1 MGFKIAGL
9 DLKRVEPVP
18 GTRITDQQVFLYMNH
33 RKHHSQVL
41 AAAKA
46 GLSERSARRIEDAGT
61 LPSQT
66 PRRYWRSRTD
76 PFAHV
81 WDNEVVPLLQN
92 APTLM
97 AITVLRKLQDD
108 HPGSFAQ
115 GVLRTL
121 QRRIRHWRALEGPSK
136 EVFFP
141 QVYAP
146 GHRGLS
152 DFTTLGEL
160 RITLAGAPFAHRLYH
175 FVLAFSRWEYAEVL
189 ESGESF
195 EALSKGLQNAVWQAG
210 GAPQEHRTDS
220 LSAAFKNLTEE
231 ADFTARYTALLA
243 HYGMTGTRNNRGLS
257 HENGSVE
264 SAHRYLKEALEQAL
278 LLRGHRDFD
287 DRAAYDTFVR
297 EIVMRRN
304 RRVAGA
310 FRLEREQLQDLPTRR
325 TTDFVE
331 DEARVT
337 RCGTF
342 TVRTILYSA
351 PSRLIGQR
359 LKVRLYSDRLEC
371 YLAGA
376 WVLTVARGVPAPGL
390 RRGRQLDYRHF
401 IDSLKRKPQAFK
413 GLAFRDALFPREAYR
428 RMWEQLES
436 QLTQRHACQTIVA
449 LLEMAAR
456 DGVEAVLA
464 TRLEA
469 LLLAGELP
477 DIKRLREEFAP
488 RVLELP
494 HVTVELPAVSRYDA
508 LLPSA
513 QLALAVAA

>member
-1 MGFKIAGL
+1 M
-9 DLKRVEPVP
+9 P
-18 GTRITDQQVFLYMNH
+18 GTRITDQQVSLYMNH
-33 RKHHSQVL
+33 RKHHSQTL

-46 GLSERSARRIEDAGT
+46 GISERSARRLEDAVT

-66 PRRYWRSRTD
+66 LRRYWRSRTD

-81 WDNEVVPLLQN
+81 WDTEVVPLLKN

-97 AITVLRKLQDD
+97 AITVLRKLQED
-108 HPGSFAQ
+108 HPDHFSD

-121 QRRIRHWRALEGPSK
+121 QRHIRQWRALEGPPK

-141 QVYAP
+141 QTYAP
-146 GHRGLS
+146 GVRGLS
-152 DFTTLGEL
+152 DFTTMGEL
-160 RITLAGAPFAHRLYH
+160 RITLAGVPFAHRLYH
-175 FVLAFSRWEYAEVL
+175 FVLAFSRWAHVEVI
-189 ESGESF
+189 EGGESF
-195 EALSKGLQNAVWQAG
+195 EALAKGLQNALWQAG

-220 LSAAFKNLTEE
+220 LSAAFKNLTDE

-278 LLRGHRDFD
+278 LLRGHRDFE
-287 DRAAYDTFVR
+287 DRAAYEIFVR
-297 EIVMRRN
+297 EVVLRRN

-351 PSRLIGQR
+351 PSRLIGHR

-371 YLAGA
+371 YLSGA
-376 WVLTVARGVPAPGL
+376 LVLTLARGVPAPGL

-401 IDSLKRKPQAFK
+401 IESLKRKPQAFK
-413 GLAFRDALFPREAYR
+413 GLAFRDALFPRDAYR

-436 QLTQRHACQTIVA
+436 KLTPRHACQTIVA

-464 TRLEA
+464 ARLET
-469 LLLAGELP
+469 LLAAGELP
-477 DIKRLREEFAP
+477 DIKQLREEFAP
-488 RVLELP
+488 RTVELP
-494 HVTVELPAVSRYDA
+494 QVIVELPAVSRYDA
-508 LLPSA
+508 LLPSRYESH
-513 QLALAVAA
+513 AVAA